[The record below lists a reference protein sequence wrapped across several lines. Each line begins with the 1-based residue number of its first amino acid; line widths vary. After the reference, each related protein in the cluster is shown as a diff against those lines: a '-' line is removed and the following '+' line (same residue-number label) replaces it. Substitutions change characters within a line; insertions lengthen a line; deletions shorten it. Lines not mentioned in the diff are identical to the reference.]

1 MNKKSIPSLDIDLTP
16 LLDVI
21 FIVLMVVMCHQS
33 LGTQAAEQ
41 KIGQLTTAL
50 NKAES
55 KNGLLKKQLET
66 FNNADILVAHVTLHA
81 DYDLEN
87 PKTRHIKFV
96 FNNNVEFEEITITPE
111 TEEKSFTALETNMKA
126 FLDNKKDKPVL
137 IALNE
142 DCILYR
148 DQVKLFQMLTELE
161 NQYKNLYIIDAELI
175 EQQNFTELEEQQE
188 LNQPDK

>member
-96 FNNNVEFEEITITPE
+96 FNNNVEFEEITITTE

>member
-96 FNNNVEFEEITITPE
+96 FNNNVEFEEITITTE

-175 EQQNFTELEEQQE
+175 EQQNFTDLEEQQE